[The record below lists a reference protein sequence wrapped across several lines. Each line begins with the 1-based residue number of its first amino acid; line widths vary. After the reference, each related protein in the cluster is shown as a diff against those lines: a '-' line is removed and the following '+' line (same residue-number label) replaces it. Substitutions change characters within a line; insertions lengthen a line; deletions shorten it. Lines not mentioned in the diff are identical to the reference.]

1 LCLKYSP
8 EIGRAVWWR
17 MNEHDEAPPG
27 RAERLLIR
35 RAVKASLATIGAAAH
50 LETEG
55 WPAAALV
62 TVAASADASPILLL
76 STLSHHTRNL
86 MADDRAAL
94 LIDAT
99 EGFGNPQ
106 AGPRVTLV
114 GRVRRDDDPAL
125 RRRFLARHPA
135 AQVYAG
141 FGDFAVYRMNVERLH
156 SVGGFAR
163 AIWIEAKEAMLDPGA
178 CAEVATHEED
188 VLKHLNGDHPDTV
201 ALYATKL
208 AGVRGKR
215 FVAVGSDP
223 DGLDIRGGRRLIRV
237 DFSAPHYG
245 LDSLRRAFVKM
256 AQDARSV

>member
-1 LCLKYSP
+1 MS
-8 EIGRAVWWR
+8 
-17 MNEHDEAPPG
+17 EADKGETSEVPPG
-27 RAERLLIR
+27 RAARLLIR
-35 RAVKASLATIGAAAH
+35 RAVKASLATLGASAH

-62 TVAASADASPILLL
+62 TMATTANASPILLL

-99 EGFGNPQ
+99 DGFGNPQ

-114 GRVRRDDDPAL
+114 GRVRRDDDPVL

-141 FGDFAVYRMNVERLH
+141 FGDFAVYRMAVERLH

-163 AIWIEAKEAMLDPGA
+163 AVWIDAKDAMLDPGA
-178 CAEVATHEED
+178 CREIATNEDD
-188 VLKHLNGDHPDTV
+188 VLAHLNGEHADTV

-208 AGVRGKR
+208 AGARGKR
-215 FVAVGSDP
+215 FLAIGADP
-223 DGLDIRGGRRLIRV
+223 DGLDIRSGRRLLRI
-237 DFSAPHYG
+237 DFATPCYQ
-245 LDSLRRAFVKM
+245 LESLRRAFVKM
-256 AQDARSV
+256 AQDARAN